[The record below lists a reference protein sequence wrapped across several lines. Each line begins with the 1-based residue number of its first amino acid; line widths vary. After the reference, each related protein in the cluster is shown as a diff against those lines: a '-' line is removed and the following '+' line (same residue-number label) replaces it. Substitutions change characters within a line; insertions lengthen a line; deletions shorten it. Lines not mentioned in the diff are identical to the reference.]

1 MTGTTAEQ
9 PSLRRIG
16 LFGGTGFVGSY
27 LVDALLASNFHPVV
41 LVRNGSETKLRQLNR
56 CTIVNG
62 DIDDTDAIQRV
73 VKGSDAVIYNIG
85 ILREFPKRGITF
97 ARLQDE
103 AARRVIDTAAAAGV
117 RRFLLM
123 SANGVK
129 PDGTAYQRSKYNAEA
144 HLQATNLDWT
154 IFRPSVLFGDP
165 RGHMEFATQLYREIV
180 AMPMPAPL
188 FYDGILPFGAG
199 SQQMS
204 PIHVHDLARVFIESL
219 PQRESIGRIIQ
230 LGGPQRLS
238 WKQILNIIGKATGKR
253 VLGVPT
259 PAWSVKAVAG
269 LLASTDIMPVTRDQI
284 TMLMEGNT
292 CDASEIFSHFGI
304 TPIPFD
310 AEHLQY
316 LNKASAT
323 GNRQG
328 HPAP

>member
-27 LVDALLASNFHPVV
+27 LVDALLAANFHPVV

-103 AARRVIDTAAAAGV
+103 AARRVMDTAAAAGV

-165 RGHMEFATQLYREIV
+165 RGHMEFATQLSAEIIDS
-180 AMPMPAPL
+180 PLPAPL
-188 FYDGILPFGAG
+188 FHAGLLPRDAG
-199 SQQMS
+199 GFTLS
-204 PIHVHDLARVFIESL
+204 PVHVSDVAAAFVRALQD
-219 PQRESIGRIIQ
+219 PQTIGQ
-230 LGGPQRLS
+230 TYHLGGPESISWREILKRLAAARERS
-238 WKQILNIIGKATGKR
+238 KMMLPAPAF
-253 VLGVPT
+253 GVM
-259 PAWSVKAVAG
+259 AAAA
-269 LLASTDIMPVTRDQI
+269 LLDRFEAFPITRDQVR
-284 TMLMEGNT
+284 MLLEGNA
-292 CDASEIFSHFGI
+292 CPADDLVQLGIEPKHFAGE
-304 TPIPFD
+304 
-310 AEHLQY
+310 ALQY
-316 LNKASAT
+316 LNAYERDT
-323 GNRQG
+323 VT
-328 HPAP
+328 P